1 MIPSWVWAIV
11 AIIVCVLLAVLAFV
25 IYKKKRTQTLNKDEE
40 EKPDVPVPLHTA
52 PFDPK
57 SIRSQDTMQLY
68 GQQFALVEPSQTAL
82 SPPPQRESKV
92 CTLLSPPPL
101 PSQIEP
107 YTCSLSDIAH
117 PPSRTDSLPKNRAVF
132 SLSPHQET
140 DDATIQDNSSI
151 TRTITPF
158 QGTTDWRGPTPP
170 WTQH

>member
-1 MIPSWVWAIV
+1 MVPSWVWAIV
-11 AIIVCVLLAVLAFV
+11 AIILCLLLAILIYT
-25 IYKKKRTQTLNKDEE
+25 IYKKKRTRTLNKDEE
-40 EKPDVPVPLHTA
+40 EKRDVPVPLQTT

-82 SPPPQRESKV
+82 SPPPQREPKT
-92 CTLLSPPPL
+92 CALLSPQLPL
-101 PSQIEP
+101 EP
-107 YTCSLSDIAH
+107 KTCTLSDIATS
-117 PPSRTDSLPKNRAVF
+117 PIDSLPKNRGVF
-132 SLSPHQET
+132 SLSPHQDT
-140 DDATIQDNSSI
+140 DDSTIQDNSST

>member
-1 MIPSWVWAIV
+1 MIPSW
-11 AIIVCVLLAVLAFV
+11 
-25 IYKKKRTQTLNKDEE
+25 KRTQTLNKDDE
-40 EKPDVPVPLHTA
+40 EKPDVPVPLPTT

-57 SIRSQDTMQLY
+57 TIRSQDTMQLY

-82 SPPPQRESKV
+82 SPPPQREPKT
-92 CTLLSPPPL
+92 CT
-101 PSQIEP
+101 
-107 YTCSLSDIAH
+107 LSDIA
-117 PPSRTDSLPKNRAVF
+117 PPPDSLPKNRGVF

-140 DDATIQDNSSI
+140 DDSTIQDNSST